1 MDSYLITH
9 TNVVQATN
17 DQQQVEVMLKELL
30 GLPAVLGRVETLV
43 ADTGYFSEANVKACV
58 ENQITPLIAVSRESH
73 HPDPLERF
81 IEPAPLAEG
90 ATEVDKMRHRLK
102 TKAGREIYAKRK
114 CTVEPVIGIIKS
126 VLGFRQ
132 FMLRGLENVNGEWNL
147 VALAW
152 NMKRMFNMQSEMLA

>member
-1 MDSYLITH
+1 MLQRPIGGGSYLITH

-81 IEPAPLAEG
+81 IEPLAEG

-102 TKAGREIYAKRK
+102 GKRP
-114 CTVEPVIGIIKS
+114 TAPPSFV
-126 VLGFRQ
+126 
-132 FMLRGLENVNGEWNL
+132 
-147 VALAW
+147 
-152 NMKRMFNMQSEMLA
+152 